1 MQATGDQ
8 TLRSRL
14 SDRVCDILSCI
25 SAHDF
30 CVHLLSLPSIQSSIA
45 EGEWQRL
52 ELLAAQF
59 DLRARERHP
68 AAMPQGVRERGLRAG
83 V

>member
-1 MQATGDQ
+1 MELVKLLCDMQATGDQ

-25 SAHDF
+25 SAHNF
-30 CVHLLSLPSIQSSIA
+30 CVQLLSLPSIQSSIS

-52 ELLAAQF
+52 EVLAGQAI
-59 DLRARERHP
+59 DSKV
-68 AAMPQGVRERGLRAG
+68 G
-83 V
+83 